1 MGLLIHARI
10 FVFHI
15 QDKLGNLNMLKYV
28 SEQLVFYQL
37 WILLKFV
44 FYLFLMCKPMLLIT

>member
-1 MGLLIHARI
+1 MGLLIHAHI

-15 QDKLGNLNMLKYV
+15 QDKLGDFMLKYV